1 MATEPRCKSWTAGPD
16 KIILGFSKVK
26 QEDEGEYRVEIE
38 NEHGMQEH
46 TFSLYVTVAG
56 GMDFRAMLM
65 RKKKPAKK
73 VVVVSTGTVHRYI
86 PYSIETINHRAICK
100 IWFYYVM
107 K

>member
-1 MATEPRCKSWTAGPD
+1 MLTSPCPQCSKDLATEPRCKSWTAGPD

-46 TFSLYVTVAG
+46 TFSLYVTG
-56 GMDFRAMLM
+56 GTLFDHHNEKLTLTRLSGWWYGLQSH
-65 RKKKPAKK
+65 
-73 VVVVSTGTVHRYI
+73 VDEEE
-86 PYSIETINHRAICK
+86 ETSK
-100 IWFYYVM
+100 ESGGG